1 AHDPCLTKCRE
12 YNSQACVVNAQM
24 NVPPS
29 GQKSVG
35 WSFAGFE
42 ESYVHLS
49 ENTLHQ
55 CPFMELPLSLKGTM
69 APASP
74 SGIVRLATCGPRHSG
89 GAWSGCGCCS
99 CPLLLVCAFC
109 CWVPC
114 CGQSLPFVLSAT
126 DAISSCC
133 WGVPG
138 WPTPSRRGYPSSRP
152 GLRYL
157 NIATGPEGI

>member
-1 AHDPCLTKCRE
+1 MDTPGV
-12 YNSQACVVNAQM
+12 SG
-24 NVPPS
+24 PS
-29 GQKSVG
+29 GSSRCQQQGLAVGGGMASSLKEFG

-42 ESYVHLS
+42 ESYVHSS
-49 ENTLHQ
+49 ENTLQQ

-114 CGQSLPFVLSAT
+114 CGQSLPHVLSAT

-133 WGVPG
+133 WRDPLTRLLPVKPQ
-138 WPTPSRRGYPSSRP
+138 
-152 GLRYL
+152 
-157 NIATGPEGI
+157 N